1 MAVTS
6 DERAELR
13 GTILEGREAIYEVGA
28 AIGVGGTGVVFEAH
42 CEGGSSRPLVV
53 KTLRPLYAYH
63 ADLCRRLRREAEV
76 SRRVRHPGLVSVVD
90 EGLLPDGSPFIIME
104 RIRGEGL
111 HRFMRRY
118 GPLSGD
124 EIVALSLRTLDILH
138 SVHAAGYVHRDVKP
152 EHLLLD
158 RDLRGDLRLRLLD
171 FGVCASETAPA
182 DERERERGRVFGT
195 PSYCSPEQAA
205 GIPEVDGRADLFGL
219 GVVMFEAL
227 SGRLPFSA
235 STVSNLLRKIL
246 RERAPKLE
254 KKMPEGARL
263 DPALEGIVM
272 NLLGRRPEERFGSA
286 REAARAMAPFAVHR
300 REVERAM
307 AANLLVGQEQQD
319 NVETMNAA

>member
-13 GTILEGREAIYEVGA
+13 GTILEGREATYEVGA
-28 AIGVGGTGVVFEAH
+28 PIGVGGTGVVFEAH

-90 EGLLPDGSPFIIME
+90 EGLLPDGSPFIVME

-111 HRFMRRY
+111 HRFLRRN
-118 GPLSGD
+118 GPLSGE
-124 EIVALSLRTLDILH
+124 EIVALALRTLDILH
-138 SVHAAGYVHRDVKP
+138 AVHAHGYVHRDVKP

-171 FGVCASETAPA
+171 FGFCAAETAPA

-219 GVVMFEAL
+219 GVVMFEAM
-227 SGRLPFSA
+227 SGRLPYSA

-246 RERAPKLE
+246 RERAPSLRS
-254 KKMPEGARL
+254 KMPEGFRL
-263 DPALEGIVM
+263 DGDLEEVVM
-272 NLLGRRPEERFGSA
+272 RLLGRRPEERFTSA
-286 REAARAMAPFAVHR
+286 REAARAMAPFASER
-300 REVERAM
+300 RVVEREM
-307 AANLLVGQEQQD
+307 ATLLNVGAFQQD
-319 NVETMNAA
+319 NIATMNAA